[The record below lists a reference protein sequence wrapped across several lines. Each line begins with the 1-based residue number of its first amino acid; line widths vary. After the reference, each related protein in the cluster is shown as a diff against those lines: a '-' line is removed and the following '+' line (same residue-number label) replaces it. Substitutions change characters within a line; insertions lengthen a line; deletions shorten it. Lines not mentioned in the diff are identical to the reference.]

1 MRVALILLVFLFVA
15 PLFAQTPDC
24 DSLTS
29 EQKKVVASVFASEHP
44 YDGCDGTFE
53 ECLKE
58 KSVHPLVRRLAS
70 WICRKAKAGQN
81 ASQISQSL
89 RRRALSMMKQGT
101 KYTIDTSRAI
111 VVGSESAPVKV
122 AMYVCARCPYCSKLV
137 PLLYKE
143 VMSGRLR
150 NIAVVYIKLFPIK
163 AHEHSA
169 EANMAVASAASL
181 GKGIEYL
188 LKVYENFDN
197 FSVDAL
203 SCYASAV
210 GLDRTLFEAKMK
222 DVRDIVVESKK
233 EGIRNTVD
241 ATPTIFISGRK
252 WQGDL
257 DIDTV
262 VDAILEEQG
271 L

>member
-1 MRVALILLVFLFVA
+1 MRPTVIFVVLA
-15 PLFAQTPDC
+15 IEASLFAQTPDC
-24 DSLTS
+24 DSLSS
-29 EQKKVVASVFASEHP
+29 EQKKVVNTVFASEHP

-58 KSVHPLVRRLAS
+58 KKVHPLVQRLAS
-70 WICRKAKAGQN
+70 WICRKAKAGQSS
-81 ASQISQSL
+81 SQISQSL

-101 KYTIDTSRAI
+101 KYSIDISKAI

-122 AMYVCARCPYCSKLV
+122 AIYLCARCPYCSKLV
-137 PLLYKE
+137 PQVYRE

-150 NIAVVYIKLFPIK
+150 NIAVLYIKLFPIK
-163 AHEHSA
+163 SHEHSA
-169 EANMAVASAASL
+169 EANMAVAAAASL

-188 LKVYENFDN
+188 LKIYENFDN

-203 SCYASAV
+203 SCYADAV
-210 GLDRTLFEAKMK
+210 GLNRTLFEAKMK
-222 DVRDIVVESKK
+222 EVRDVVVESKK

-241 ATPTIFISGRK
+241 ATPTIFINDRK